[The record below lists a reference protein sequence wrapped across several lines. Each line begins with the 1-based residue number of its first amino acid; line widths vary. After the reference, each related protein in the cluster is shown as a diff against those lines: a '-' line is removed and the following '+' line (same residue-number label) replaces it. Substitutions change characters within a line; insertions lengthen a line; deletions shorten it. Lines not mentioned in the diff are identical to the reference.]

1 MKLLMR
7 ATGLVLGCLML
18 LLTVDGCR
26 AASAPKRAKRI
37 AVGDSKQQVRRML
50 GSPTEVTTAGLFNSA
65 ETWAYGGW
73 LNWNKLFSQPLRFR
87 LFGPDA
93 DEVAIRFDESERVS
107 KVILP
112 K

>member
-1 MKLLMR
+1 
-7 ATGLVLGCLML
+7 ML

-26 AASAPKRAKRI
+26 AALASKKANRI
-37 AVGDSKQQVRRML
+37 NVGDSKQQVRWVL
-50 GSPTEVTTAGLFNSA
+50 GWPTEITTAGLFNPA
-65 ETWAYGGW
+65 ETWAYGGY
-73 LNWNKLFSQPLRFR
+73 LNWNQIFSQPLRFR

-93 DEVAIRFDESERVS
+93 DEVAIRFDKSGRVS